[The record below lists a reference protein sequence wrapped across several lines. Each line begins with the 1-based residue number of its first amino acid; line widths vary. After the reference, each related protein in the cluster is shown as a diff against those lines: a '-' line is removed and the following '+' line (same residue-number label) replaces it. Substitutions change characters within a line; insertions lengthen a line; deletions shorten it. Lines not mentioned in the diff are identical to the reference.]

1 MRFIGN
7 DPNILDA
14 FYKATASG
22 SIAAGKPVIVTAP
35 ALQQGSESSAFDA
48 QAHYLSAVYDTSN
61 DKVVVAYS
69 DPGDS
74 NYGKAVVGTVS
85 GSDITFGTP
94 VVFESA
100 GVAGADRKLS
110 ATFDSTNNKVVI
122 GYVDNGNSDQ
132 GTAIVGTV
140 SGTSISFGSATVFE
154 EGDTRDLSATF
165 DDVAGKVVFAYRDF
179 SNSQYGTAIVG
190 TVSGTS
196 ISFGTATVFESA
208 SVEYTAALAMPNWS
222 NTSERRI
229 LIAYRDEG
237 NGSGGTLITG
247 TVSGTSISFGSARLF
262 DASSSSDITLS
273 LITSGDGI
281 NRAVCA
287 YRDGGSSN
295 NGKAF
300 TVRAIDTT
308 NNNESAYTF
317 DDGSNAF
324 YFSSSAY
331 DVSQG
336 KVLIVY
342 RDQGNSNQGEFVF
355 ATPSANGEALTF
367 TTPALFF
374 ENAVSGIGTSMS
386 AVYDPDSEKSVVAY
400 RKPNLNGAAKT
411 IFNDPGGKVKAITET
426 AVSQA
431 IGTPAI
437 YESGAVRSTSIA
449 YDANAQKVVVA
460 YTDNGNSYYGT
471 AAVGTVSG
479 TSISFG
485 TPVVFES
492 AQVSE
497 NAIAYDANAQKVVIS
512 YRDMGNSSQ
521 GTAIVG
527 TVSGTSISFGS
538 ATVFETGDLSYGSI
552 SYDSTAQKVVIA
564 YQDGSDSEKGKAVV
578 GTISGTSISFG
589 SVVQYESGGV
599 AFPSI
604 AYDSNADRHVIAYRD
619 SGNSNYGTAVVGT
632 VSGTSISF
640 GTPVVFESA
649 ASEDEAIAYDS
660 SAQKVVIAYKDEGNS
675 NYGTAIVGTVS
686 GTSISFGTAVVFES
700 ASIQWTSIAYDSSVG
715 KVIVAY
721 SDVGNSRHGTVVEG
735 TVSGTSISFNT
746 PAVFEDSSTY
756 NTATAYD
763 SSNERAVIAYWDLGD
778 SEKGKAVVVQP
789 SSTSTNLTSENY
801 IGITDQA
808 YTDGQDATIAVVGC
822 IDRNQTSLTAG
833 QQYFVQ
839 RDGTL
844 ALTAATP
851 SVLAGTAISAT
862 ELVVKE

>member
-1 MRFIGN
+1 GTNSFN
-7 DPNILDA
+7 YP
-14 FYKATASG
+14 
-22 SIAAGKPVIVTAP
+22 
-35 ALQQGSESSAFDA
+35 
-48 QAHYLSAVYDTSN
+48 SAVYD
-61 DKVVVAYS
+61 A
-69 DPGDS
+69 
-74 NYGKAVVGTVS
+74 
-85 GSDITFGTP
+85 
-94 VVFESA
+94 
-100 GVAGADRKLS
+100 
-110 ATFDSTNNKVVI
+110 
-122 GYVDNGNSDQ
+122 
-132 GTAIVGTV
+132 
-140 SGTSISFGSATVFE
+140 
-154 EGDTRDLSATF
+154 
-165 DDVAGKVVFAYRDF
+165 
-179 SNSQYGTAIVG
+179 SQ
-190 TVSGTS
+190 
-196 ISFGTATVFESA
+196 
-208 SVEYTAALAMPNWS
+208 
-222 NTSERRI
+222 
-229 LIAYRDEG
+229 
-237 NGSGGTLITG
+237 
-247 TVSGTSISFGSARLF
+247 
-262 DASSSSDITLS
+262 
-273 LITSGDGI
+273 
-281 NRAVCA
+281 
-287 YRDGGSSN
+287 
-295 NGKAF
+295 
-300 TVRAIDTT
+300 
-308 NNNESAYTF
+308 
-317 DDGSNAF
+317 
-324 YFSSSAY
+324 
-331 DVSQG
+331 Q
-336 KVLIVY
+336 KVLLVY
-342 RDQGNSNQGEFVF
+342 RDQSNSNQGEFVF

-367 TTPALFF
+367 TTPALFY
-374 ENAVSGIGTSMS
+374 EDAVSGIGQSIS

-400 RKPNLNGAAKT
+400 RKPNLEGAAKT
-411 IFNDPGGKVKAITET
+411 IFNDPGGKVKAIAET

-431 IGTPAI
+431 IGTPVTHQTGAI
-437 YESGAVRSTSIA
+437 RNTAIA
-449 YDANAQKVVVA
+449 YDSNAQKIVIV
-460 YTDNGNSYYGT
+460 YNDNDFTNYYGR
-471 AAVGTVSG
+471 AVVGTVSG

-485 TPVVFES
+485 TSVVFES

-538 ATVFETGDLSYGSI
+538 ATVFETGNLSYGSI

-649 ASEDEAIAYDS
+649 ATEYVAIAYDS
-660 SAQKVVIAYKDEGNS
+660 SAQKVVIAYEDDDN
-675 NYGTAIVGTVS
+675 NDYGTAIVGTVS

-700 ASIQWTSIAYDSSVG
+700 ASIEYTSIAYDSSVG

-808 YTDGQDATIAVVGC
+808 YTDGQDATVAVVGC
-822 IDRNQTSLTAG
+822 IDRNQ
-833 QQYFVQ
+833 
-839 RDGTL
+839 
-844 ALTAATP
+844 
-851 SVLAGTAISAT
+851 
-862 ELVVKE
+862 